1 MNISTRLLIALA
13 TTGWVQPALA
23 QPNPYAMANTAVQIS
38 QVRQAN
44 AALMHQYTWNSR
56 MEIIVQGQVKDVRID
71 QVSFGPYGQLQRTV
85 LNDQPASSGIMLPT
99 PIGFLRRAVASNEK
113 QELQQ
118 FLTGLQ
124 GLLELYTLPTT
135 GKIFDFMASAV
146 PSAPD
151 NNGMVQLTGNNVVQ
165 PGDSLTLM
173 VNAWTKHVRQ
183 IQVSTTFQGQAVQLS
198 ATFATIPV
206 SGLNYAAFAEAIV
219 PSKQMS
225 VQVQNYNFARLGY

>member
-1 MNISTRLLIALA
+1 MNVSTRYLIALA
-13 TTGWVQPALA
+13 AIGWVQPALA
-23 QPNPYAMANTAVQIS
+23 QPNPYAIANSAVQIS
-38 QVRQAN
+38 QARQAN

-56 MEIIVQGQVKDVRID
+56 TEIIVQGQVKDVRID
-71 QVSFGPYGQLQRTV
+71 QVSYGPYGQLQRTL

-99 PIGFLRRAVASNEK
+99 PIGFLRRAVANNEK
-113 QELQQ
+113 QDLQQ

-135 GKIFDFMASAV
+135 GRIYDFMSSAV
-146 PSAPD
+146 PTGPD
-151 NNGMVQLTGNNVVQ
+151 NNGMLQLTGYNVVE

-183 IQVSTTFQGQAVQLS
+183 IQVGTTFQGQAVQLS

-219 PSKQMS
+219 PSKQLS
-225 VQVQNYNFARLGY
+225 VQVQNYNFARLGN

>member
-23 QPNPYAMANTAVQIS
+23 QQNPYAMANTAVQIS
-38 QVRQAN
+38 QARQAN

-56 MEIIVQGQVKDVRID
+56 MEIIVQGQVKDVRIN

-99 PIGFLRRAVASNEK
+99 PIGFLRRAVASDEK

-124 GLLELYTLPTT
+124 GLVELYTLPTT

-173 VNAWTKHVRQ
+173 GNAWTKHVRQ

-206 SGLNYAAFAEAIV
+206 SGLNYAAFVEAIV

-225 VQVQNYNFARLGY
+225 VQVQNYNFARFGN